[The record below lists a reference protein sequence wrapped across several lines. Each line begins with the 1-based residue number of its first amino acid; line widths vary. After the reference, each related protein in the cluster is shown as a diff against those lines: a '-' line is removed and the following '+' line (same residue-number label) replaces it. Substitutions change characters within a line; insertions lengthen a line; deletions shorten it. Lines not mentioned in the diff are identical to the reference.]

1 MHSEEKSALLNE
13 QEAEAKSSQYRDV
26 KPRNDGVG
34 GAAVAEPDTRG
45 EQGII
50 SREAALKVVEVS
62 RTLVFQLDKND
73 RISLCL

>member
-1 MHSEEKSALLNE
+1 MFLNG
-13 QEAEAKSSQYRDV
+13 QEAEAQNHRQTKGSQYRDV

-73 RISLCL
+73 RIS

>member
-1 MHSEEKSALLNE
+1 MSKRQKQKAL
-13 QEAEAKSSQYRDV
+13 STDV

-73 RISLCL
+73 RIS